1 MNIEPTIRKRILTGD
16 RPTGRLHLGHY
27 VGSVRDRVALQYDYD
42 TFVIV
47 ADVQALTTNFDRPE
61 GLARDVRQVAL
72 DNLAVGMDPAACT
85 IFVQS
90 LVPAIAELTVLYSM
104 LVTVNAL
111 RHNPTIKT
119 EAAQRGYTD
128 LTYGFLGYPVSQAAD
143 ITFCRAHLVPV
154 GDDQMPHIELTR
166 RVVRRFNELYRL
178 PGGEAVFPVPEG
190 RVGRV
195 GRLVGLDGQAKMSKS
210 LDNCIYLDDTP
221 AEVAR
226 KVRQAVTD
234 PARIHPG
241 DPGHPEVCTVFAYH
255 QAVNEGATDSPAPAG
270 SAAPSATVG
279 SATPTLAQE
288 LEELC
293 RAGRIGCV
301 ACKERLIQAIN
312 DLLAPMH
319 ERRAPYLAHPAR
331 IDEILAEGTRRARS
345 EGEETMRRVRQA
357 VRIDYFPLP
366 PGEELPPALSFL
378 AAPAFAHSF
387 VP

>member
-1 MNIEPTIRKRILTGD
+1 MNTDIPIRKRILTGD

-27 VGSVRDRVALQYDYD
+27 VGALQDRVRLQYDYD

-61 GLARDVRQVAL
+61 GLARDVRQVTL

-90 LVPAIAELTVLYSM
+90 MVPAIAELTVLYSM

-154 GDDQMPHIELTR
+154 GEDQMPHIELTR
-166 RVVRRFNELYRL
+166 KVVRRFNELYRL
-178 PGGEAVFPVPEG
+178 PDSGEAIFPVPEG

-210 LDNCIYLDDTP
+210 LDNCIYLDDAP

-234 PARIHPG
+234 PARVHAG
-241 DPGHPEVCTVFAYH
+241 DPGHPGVCTVFTYH
-255 QAVNEGATDSPAPAG
+255 RAVNEGFAP
-270 SAAPSATVG
+270 
-279 SATPTLAQE
+279 E
-288 LEELC
+288 LEEAC

-301 ACKERLIQAIN
+301 ACKERLTRAIN

-319 ERRAPYLAHPAR
+319 ERRAPYQAHPAR
-331 IDEILAEGTRRARS
+331 IDEILAEGTRRARA

-366 PGEELPPALSFL
+366 TGEELPPALSFL

>member
-1 MNIEPTIRKRILTGD
+1 MNATSPRKRILTGD

-27 VGSVRDRVALQYDYD
+27 VGALQDRVALQYDYD

-61 GLARDVRQVAL
+61 ALARDVRQVTL
-72 DNLAVGMDPAACT
+72 DNLAVGIDPTACT
-85 IFVQS
+85 IFIQS
-90 LVPAIAELTVLYSM
+90 LVPAIAELTVFYSM
-104 LVTVNAL
+104 LVTVNVL

-119 EAAQRGYTD
+119 ETAQRGYRD

-154 GDDQMPHIELTR
+154 GDDQMPHVELTR
-166 RVVRRFNELYRL
+166 KIVRRFNDLYPL
-178 PGGEAVFPVPEG
+178 PGTGEPVFPVPEG

-221 AEVAR
+221 DEVAR
-226 KVRQAVTD
+226 KVRRAVTD
-234 PARIHPG
+234 PARIHAN

-255 QAVNEGATDSPAPAG
+255 HAVNEGFVP
-270 SAAPSATVG
+270 
-279 SATPTLAQE
+279 E

-293 RAGRIGCV
+293 PAGRIGCV
-301 ACKERLIQAIN
+301 ACKEKLTQAIN

-331 IDEILAEGTRRARS
+331 IDELLAEGTRRARAV
-345 EGEETMRRVRQA
+345 GEETMRLVREA
-357 VRIDYFPLP
+357 MRIDYFSRAGDPVVP
-366 PGEELPPALSFL
+366 
-378 AAPAFAHSF
+378 APAFALSF
-387 VP
+387 AP

>member
-1 MNIEPTIRKRILTGD
+1 MNTEPTIRKRILTGD

-27 VGSVRDRVALQYDYD
+27 VGALQDRVRLQHDYD

-61 GLARDVRQVAL
+61 GLARDVRQVTL
-72 DNLAVGMDPAACT
+72 DNLAVGIDPAACT
-85 IFVQS
+85 LFVQS
-90 LVPAIAELTVLYSM
+90 MVPAIAELTVLYSM

-119 EAAQRGYTD
+119 EAAQRGYKD

-166 RVVRRFNELYRL
+166 KVVRRFNELYRL
-178 PGGEAVFPVPEG
+178 PDSGEVVFPVPEG

-210 LDNCIYLDDTP
+210 LDNCIYLDDAP
-221 AEVAR
+221 ADVAR

-234 PARIHPG
+234 PARIHAS

-255 QAVNEGATDSPAPAG
+255 QAVNEGFVP
-270 SAAPSATVG
+270 
-279 SATPTLAQE
+279 E
-288 LEELC
+288 LEGMC

-301 ACKERLIQAIN
+301 ACKERLTRVIN

-319 ERRAPYLAHPAR
+319 ERRAPYRANPAR
-331 IDEILAEGTRRARS
+331 MDEILAEGTRRARA
-345 EGEETMRRVRQA
+345 EGEETMRLVRQA
-357 VRIDYFPLP
+357 MRIDYFSLPL
-366 PGEELPPALSFL
+366 GEDRLPPALSFL

>member
-1 MNIEPTIRKRILTGD
+1 MNIEPTTRKRILTGD

-42 TFVIV
+42 AFVIV
-47 ADVQALTTNFDRPE
+47 ADVQALTTNFDRPA

-72 DNLAVGMDPAACT
+72 DNLASGMDPAACT

-210 LDNCIYLDDTP
+210 LDNCIYLDDAP

-255 QAVNEGATDSPAPAG
+255 QAVNEGFVPELAG
-270 SAAPSATVG
+270 M
-279 SATPTLAQE
+279 
-288 LEELC
+288 C

-301 ACKERLIQAIN
+301 ACKEQLIRAIN

-331 IDEILAEGTRRARS
+331 VDEILAEGTRRARS